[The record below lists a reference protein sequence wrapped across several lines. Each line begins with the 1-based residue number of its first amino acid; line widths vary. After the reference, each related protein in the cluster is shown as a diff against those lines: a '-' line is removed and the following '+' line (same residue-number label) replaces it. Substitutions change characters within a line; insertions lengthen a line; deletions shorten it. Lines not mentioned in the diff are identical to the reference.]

1 MVFVF
6 LVRCEDADGAHVM
19 KLEEPALAIIQ
30 LDVSHLL
37 WLAVFLIEEACVFCN
52 SCVFTFRAAQSV
64 GCNDFACLHRS
75 YDGFSVVEVEIHLTQ
90 ILIYVHKSYFIRF
103 HFVLCPSGTWGLYC
117 FFHDAKVA
125 RFFKTIK

>member
-1 MVFVF
+1 
-6 LVRCEDADGAHVM
+6 M

-30 LDVSHLL
+30 LDVSNLL
-37 WLAVFLIEEACVFCN
+37 WLAVFLVEEAYVLCN
-52 SCVFTFRAAQSV
+52 SCVFAFRAVQSV

-103 HFVLCPSGTWGLYC
+103 HFVLCPSGTWGYVIS
-117 FFHDAKVA
+117 FTDAKVVIV
-125 RFFKTIK
+125 FETTK